1 MPDTIL
7 FRQKFP
13 PPHHDAG
20 ASWFGGLPLVPSDF
34 VWPRERLAD
43 GRERPLT
50 FILQLD
56 CAATPRGHG
65 LPERGLLQF
74 FLDLDW
80 GAGDGFRVL
89 HQEAAPESLRPAS
102 PPGDAAAPYGEEA
115 RHVFPWLLREGAEG
129 AGLFVLPKWPFDPV
143 ALHIP
148 DEMMIEDG
156 EAMPYWPSNE
166 RLKAQ
171 LAAAQGV
178 PPPHVSWKSES
189 EPVPPFEQMPQDWR
203 AVEWLAGEV
212 LSRLRCRSSSE
223 IRAAMEA
230 APPPP
235 PPAVKKGWLGSLF
248 APAPEEPFGEAARAR
263 WLADQRAG
271 AEDWLRRAAA
281 YDPFAPLTDRERM
294 EFRDWL
300 AARPMLRGYE
310 LTGAALKAMESS
322 LAASPQAA
330 ARVPRE
336 ALRALAERHAFAVGM
351 GDDIFVRTPVRMF
364 GPPSCVQTAA
374 GEMME
379 EGDYRLLLE
388 LEGDEGLA
396 HFFGEGVYQ
405 FWITQDDLAA
415 RRFDRVRMTR
425 DAY

>member
-1 MPDTIL
+1 MPNTIL

-13 PPHHDAG
+13 PPHRDVG
-20 ASWFGGLPLVPSDF
+20 ASWLGGLPLVPPDF
-34 VWPRERLAD
+34 VWPRERLKE
-43 GRERPLT
+43 GRERPLV

-56 CAATPRGHG
+56 CAATPCGHG

-74 FLDLDW
+74 FLDLEW
-80 GAGDGFRVL
+80 GMGDGFRVL
-89 HQEAAPESLRPAS
+89 YQEATPESLGLAA
-102 PPGDAAAPYGEEA
+102 PPRDAVAPYGDEA
-115 RHVFPWLLREGAEG
+115 KHFFPWLFREGADG
-129 AGLFVLPKWPFDPV
+129 TNLFVLPKWPFDPV
-143 ALHIP
+143 ALQIP
-148 DEMMIEDG
+148 DEAMIEDG
-156 EAMPYWPSNE
+156 EVMPYWPLNE

-171 LAAAQGV
+171 LATAQGV
-178 PPPHVSWKSES
+178 PPPDVSLRSES
-189 EPVPPFEQMPQDWR
+189 EPVLPFEQIPQDWR

-212 LSRLRCRSSSE
+212 LSSLRLRSSSE

-230 APPPP
+230 SPLPSPAP
-235 PPAVKKGWLGSLF
+235 AKKGWLGALF
-248 APAPEEPFGEAARAR
+248 ATAPEDPFGDAARAR
-263 WLADQRAG
+263 WLNELRAT

-281 YDPFAPLTDRERM
+281 HEPFAPLVDGERAD
-294 EFRDWL
+294 FRAWL
-300 AARPMLRGYE
+300 AARPMLRGYD
-310 LTGAALKAMESS
+310 LTGAALKAMEQS

-336 ALRALAERHAFAVGM
+336 ALPALAGRHAFAIDL

-364 GPPSCVQTAA
+364 GPPSCVQNAA

-388 LEGDEGLA
+388 LDGDEGLA

-405 FWITQDDLAA
+405 FWIAPDDLAA